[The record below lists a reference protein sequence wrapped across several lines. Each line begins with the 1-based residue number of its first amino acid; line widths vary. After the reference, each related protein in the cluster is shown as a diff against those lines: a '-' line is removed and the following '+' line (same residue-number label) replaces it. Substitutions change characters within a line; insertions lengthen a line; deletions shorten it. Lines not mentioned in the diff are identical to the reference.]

1 MAVPKEVRERVQ
13 KLREA
18 VNYHRRLYHVE
29 DRSEISPE
37 ALDSLKHDL
46 AVLEGRFPELVT
58 PDSPTQRVAG
68 APLAAFTKVRHRVPQ
83 WSFNDAFSEEEVR
96 EFDARVKR
104 FLKQATGRAEH
115 PTYACEL
122 KIDGLKIVLT
132 YEKGKLVTAATR
144 GDGEVGEDVTLNVKT
159 IDSVPLVL
167 ERPASVIVEGEV
179 WMGKETLAALNR
191 EREKSGESPFANP
204 RNLAAGSIRQL
215 DPKVAASR
223 RLDSFIYDVAQS
235 DVPVPGTQVGEL
247 EFLKSLGFKVNRHFQ
262 KAGTIDDVIRF
273 WKEWQARAPR
283 EDYLVDGIV
292 IKVDE
297 HRYQEMLGYTGKAP
311 RFAIAFKF
319 PAEETTTVVTDIV
332 LQVGRTGVLTPVAH
346 LAPVSIAGSTVSRA
360 TLHNEDQIARL
371 DVRIGDTV
379 ILRKA
384 GDVIPEIVGVV
395 REMRTGKEKP
405 FVFPKKVPACGGDG
419 SVERVPGMAAWR
431 CVARDSYAQRLR
443 RLYHFVGKH
452 AFDVDG
458 LGPRIV
464 DLLVESDLVSTADD
478 FFTLERGDLENL
490 PHFGERSAENL
501 IAAIERARAVELHR
515 LIVALSVDH
524 VGEETAR
531 VLASRFRTIERIA
544 AASADELERVE
555 GIGAVVARSIRAWFA
570 DSGNRAYLAR
580 LLKEVRVKRVASA
593 PSQGGKLVGKTFVL
607 TGSLS
612 ALGRD
617 EAKER
622 IRALGGSI
630 AESVSKKTSFLIAGA
645 DPGSKLR
652 RAEELGVTVIGERAF
667 LKMVGA

>member
-1 MAVPKEVRERVQ
+1 MASLREVRERVQ

-18 VNYHRRLYHVE
+18 VNHHRRLYHVE

-37 ALDSLKHDL
+37 ALDSLKHEL
-46 AVLEGRFPELVT
+46 AMLEEQYPELVT
-58 PDSPTQRVAG
+58 PDSPTQRIAG
-68 APLAAFTKVRHRVPQ
+68 APLAEFTKVRHRVPQ

-96 EFDARVKR
+96 EFDARVRR
-104 FLKQATGRAEH
+104 FLEKATGKTEH
-115 PTYACEL
+115 PTYVCEL

-159 IDSVPLVL
+159 IDSVPLIL
-167 ERPASVIVEGEV
+167 ERPASILVEGEV
-179 WMGKETLAALNR
+179 WMGKETLAVLNR
-191 EREKSGESPFANP
+191 EREKSGEPPFANP

-223 RLDSFIYDVAQS
+223 KLDSFIYDVARS
-235 DVPVPGTQVGEL
+235 DILVPDTQVGEL
-247 EFLKSLGFKVNRHFQ
+247 EFLRSLGFKVNTHFRH
-262 KAGTIDDVIRF
+262 ASSIDDAIHF
-273 WKEWQARAPR
+273 WREWQKRAGR

-297 HRYQEMLGYTGKAP
+297 RRYQETLGYTGKAP

-319 PAEETTTVVTDIV
+319 PAEQVTTTVTDIV
-332 LQVGRTGVLTPVAH
+332 LKVGRTGVLTPVAH
-346 LAPVSIAGSTVSRA
+346 LVPVSVAGSTVSRA

-379 ILRKA
+379 ILQKA

-405 FVFPKKVPACGGDG
+405 FVFPKEVPACGGDG

-452 AFDVDG
+452 AFDIDG

-478 FFTLERGDLENL
+478 FFTLERGDLEGL

-501 IAAIERARAVELHR
+501 IAAIGRARAVELHR
-515 LIVALSVDH
+515 LLVALSIDH

-531 VLASRFRTIERIA
+531 VLASRFRTVEHIA
-544 AASADELERVE
+544 RASVNDLERVD
-555 GIGAVVARSIRAWFA
+555 GVGAVVGESIHAWF
-570 DSGNRAYLAR
+570 SEKENRAYLKR
-580 LLKEVRVKRVASA
+580 LLAEVRVRKAA
-593 PSQGGKLVGKTFVL
+593 PVSRTAGKLSGRTFVL
-607 TGSLS
+607 TGTLEMLS
-612 ALGRD
+612 RD

-622 IRALGGSI
+622 IRALGGSV
-630 AESVSKKTSFLIAGA
+630 AESVSKKTSFLVAGA

-652 RAEELGVTVIGERAF
+652 RAEKLGVAVIGERAF